1 MLDGGILFF
10 LLIEALFGRPLTIGA
25 QLALNKL
32 GPIIILMMVAAGLYF
47 DSMRLLEG
55 DSAGPQA
62 IEGLRKI
69 K

>member
-1 MLDGGILFF
+1 
-10 LLIEALFGRPLTIGA
+10 
-25 QLALNKL
+25 
-32 GPIIILMMVAAGLYF
+32 MMVAAGLYF